1 MSCVSHVHS
10 QVADCVEN
18 FEYELA
24 LQYCEAALVVAPS
37 NINVLE
43 TTGGL
48 LLDFGDIERAT
59 QISCLIMI
67 TLKDNTENR
76 ATF

>member
-1 MSCVSHVHS
+1 MFIQVSE
-10 QVADCVEN
+10 CVEN

-24 LQYCEAALVVAPS
+24 LQYCETALMIAPS
-37 NINVLE
+37 NVTVLE

-59 QISCLIMI
+59 QISYNNGAMFLISF
-67 TLKDNTENR
+67 LDY
-76 ATF
+76 FLLFPHCS